1 MFSIRTRLSA
11 IAIDGDSLLQ
21 LGADLGHNLSDSL
34 LLDCGGLLVHADPL
48 AVLGVGLDE
57 GGLGLDNLA
66 DGLRS
71 GLSGASRVSSDGSVG
86 LGVEL
91 LDVLGFGG
99 GQALFPLGELS
110 LEGVGILLL
119 EQVVVGLDVSA
130 QDVVLVLLGLELGFL
145 LAGGLLDLLATL
157 VGDDLGFD
165 DLEAGES
172 LLVVG
177 NVETTVSGTLHSTED
192 TVTSGGAHETD
203 IEVSLE
209 GASVLLDV
217 VPDGEQLAVDL
228 GLAFVEGSHVLESEE
243 ATSEQE
249 TSCVGG
255 GVVGETS
262 SDAESSELLRISA
275 AHGEIALDGGVDN
288 GGDDSAVGASDTES
302 VLLLVVLVLV
312 LEDEAATCLVVGLT
326 LATTEELG
334 LVTGAVGAAL
344 EDFDECHLLKL
355 LIINTAIKLLVLECQ
370 LSTQRWGHHHLTF
383 Y

>member
-1 MFSIRTRLSA
+1 M
-11 IAIDGDSLLQ
+11 
-21 LGADLGHNLSDSL
+21 
-34 LLDCGGLLVHADPL
+34 HADPL

-66 DGLRS
+66 DGLGS

-86 LGVEL
+86 LGVEF
-91 LDVLGFGG
+91 LDVLGLGG

-157 VGDDLGFD
+157 VGDDLGLD

-192 TVTSGGAHETD
+192 TVTSGGAHETNVK
-203 IEVSLE
+203 VSLE

-249 TSCVGG
+249 TSGVGG
-255 GVVGETS
+255 GVVGETG
-262 SDAESSELLRISA
+262 SDTESSELLRISA
-275 AHGEIALDGGVDN
+275 AHSFITLDGGVDN

-334 LVTGAVGAAL
+334 LVAGAVGAAL

-355 LIINTAIKLLVLECQ
+355 LIINTAITLLVLEC
-370 LSTQRWGHHHLTF
+370 LPSTQRWGHHHLTF